1 MNPQSKLARK
11 KNLLRRAMTLATRP
25 KDRQRVIVSLTS
37 YPARIQYVS
46 KVIRSIF
53 AQRCLPDLT
62 VLYLSRDQFPLGESQ
77 LPADLVECLGF
88 DFEIRWVDGDMKSHK
103 KYLYAFRDF
112 PNQLIITVDDDIVCR
127 NTLVGELIEGHWRF
141 PEAVVA
147 IRTHLMR
154 FGVDGTLSPYCDWHM
169 EVGNERPEL
178 CCTPS
183 MALFATSGAGL
194 LLPPGSLPEAAF
206 DCEAIRET
214 CLNADDV
221 WLKAMS
227 ALAGYPTV
235 GLAGW
240 QGVDCIDGSQEVSLW
255 SYNRSGGNDLAISK
269 VREHCEKDLGI
280 RSFDSLFYDSAL
292 LD

>member
-103 KYLYAFRDF
+103 KYL
-112 PNQLIITVDDDIVCR
+112 
-127 NTLVGELIEGHWRF
+127 
-141 PEAVVA
+141 
-147 IRTHLMR
+147 
-154 FGVDGTLSPYCDWHM
+154 
-169 EVGNERPEL
+169 
-178 CCTPS
+178 
-183 MALFATSGAGL
+183 
-194 LLPPGSLPEAAF
+194 
-206 DCEAIRET
+206 
-214 CLNADDV
+214 
-221 WLKAMS
+221 
-227 ALAGYPTV
+227 
-235 GLAGW
+235 
-240 QGVDCIDGSQEVSLW
+240 
-255 SYNRSGGNDLAISK
+255 
-269 VREHCEKDLGI
+269 
-280 RSFDSLFYDSAL
+280 
-292 LD
+292 